1 MSCFAISVMKL
12 GTCYDSVI
20 HPGDSDRST
29 SVFPAPRK
37 AAGEG
42 RWARSWSVHALVHLA
57 FAGESL
63 VSAALT
69 LAVPG
74 LLVYEAEILT
84 QDAEGQMR

>member
-1 MSCFAISVMKL
+1 MSCFAVSVMKL
-12 GTCYDSVI
+12 GTCYDSAI
-20 HPGDSDRST
+20 HPRDSDRST

-63 VSAALT
+63 VSAAAARLSLWLCLGFSST
-69 LAVPG
+69 K
-74 LLVYEAEILT
+74 
-84 QDAEGQMR
+84 QRF